1 MCIVVDDFA
10 ITGDNLGA
18 ITKVKQEIMITW
30 DCTDFKYLDW
40 FIKINVS
47 RQSLR
52 GK

>member
-10 ITGDNLGA
+10 ITGA